1 MQIIHDLAQAHP
13 ASGSCVTVG
22 VFDGIHRG
30 HQQLIAGMIQA
41 AHSTHSTAVAIT
53 FDPHPATTLGYESP
67 PLLTTIEER
76 AQLLEKMGLDLLAVL
91 PFDTSMAHTS
101 AADFVAGLVQHLQL
115 VELWGGPDFA
125 FGRQREGNVQF
136 LRQLGAER
144 GFVVRVV
151 EPLIWAGAPVNSSRV
166 RTALRE
172 GDIEEATGCLGRPYR
187 MAGVAIPESER
198 QSGLESPAGV
208 STTNLSLSHG
218 LLIPADGPYACLVH
232 TETLGTHPAVV
243 IIDALPP
250 GPGPEW
256 LVEVYVLNLD
266 ADLGHQS
273 LIVDFVA
280 RLSFERPFRPFSLL
294 IEQARKKIAQ
304 ARDRLGNGSIGD

>member
-1 MQIIHDLAQAHP
+1 MRIVHDLAQANP

-30 HQQLIAGMIQA
+30 HQQLIAGMIEA
-41 AHSTHSTAVAIT
+41 AHSIHSAAVAIT

-67 PLLTTIEER
+67 PLLTTVEER
-76 AQLLEKMGLDLLAVL
+76 VQLLEEMGLDLLAVL

-125 FGRQREGNVQF
+125 FGRRREGNIQF
-136 LRQLGAER
+136 LRQLGVQR

-151 EPLIWAGAPVNSSRV
+151 DPLIWAGAPVNSSRV
-166 RTALRE
+166 RSALRE
-172 GDIEEATGCLGRPYR
+172 GDIQQATGCLGRPYR
-187 MAGVAIPESER
+187 LAGVADPESER

-208 STTNLSLSHG
+208 STVNLSPSPG

-243 IIDALPP
+243 FIDALPP
-250 GPGPEW
+250 DPGPQW
-256 LVEVYVLNLD
+256 LVEVHVLDLD
-266 ADLGHQS
+266 ADLSAQP
-273 LIVDFVA
+273 LTIDFVA
-280 RLSFERPFRPFSLL
+280 RLPFEQPFRPLGLL
-294 IEQARKKIAQ
+294 MEQARKKIAQ
-304 ARDRLGNGSIGD
+304 AQDRLGNSSVGE